1 MQSEVDL
8 GLKECSNASSTL
20 TDTSKD
26 MSEIS
31 NQAQNSVG
39 VLSEAVSRFR
49 V

>member
-1 MQSEVDL
+1 MQDEVDS
-8 GLKECSNASSTL
+8 GLRECGNASSTL

-39 VLSEAVSRFR
+39 ILSEAVSKFR